1 MSAKRKYR
9 VAVAGGAGFWG
20 AFYLRAFTLNPDCEI
35 IALVETSME
44 RREKFAAEYNIP
56 AIYDSVEDLL
66 KVETPDIVSLVLPVS
81 VTYGA
86 VLACADAG
94 VPVIACE
101 KPLSESLEKADE
113 MVEIC
118 RQKGLSF
125 ICGTA
130 LWEIMHL
137 DKVRGWIDEG
147 HIGEIK
153 SASLFYGI
161 AVYASGNGCVPLN
174 FLRYST
180 GMEAKW
186 VEGGKTW
193 PPEAA
198 DTDEDCGVSGTIG
211 LSGGITCIIPEPD
224 QLDPDKSGIL
234 LEGTKGHILVK
245 GPKPQ
250 FTIGVG
256 STAKEVVP
264 SFYDDIGDEE
274 QFNWLFRKAVESMI
288 RIREKGGEALCSGH
302 DYRQVL
308 EIAIAFKLSAKAGG
322 KRIQLPLAERDHI
335 IQPAAWRMVGG
346 DIAGWVGTCTP
357 KIAK

>member
-1 MSAKRKYR
+1 MPAREKKYR

-20 AFYLRAFTLNPDCEI
+20 AFYLRAFDLNPNCEI
-35 IALVETSME
+35 IALIETALD
-44 RREKFAAEYNIP
+44 RREAFAAEYNIP

-66 KVETPDIVSLVLPVS
+66 KVEVPDIVSMVLPVS
-81 VTYGA
+81 ITYDA

-113 MVEIC
+113 MVRIC
-118 RQKGLSF
+118 REKGISF

-137 DKVRGWIDEG
+137 DKVCGWVDEG
-147 HIGEIK
+147 HIGKIQ
-153 SASLFYGI
+153 SVSLLYGVP
-161 AVYASGNGCVPLN
+161 VYVSGNGCVTLN
-174 FLRYST
+174 FLRYAT
-180 GMEAKW
+180 GMEAEW
-186 VEGGKTW
+186 VEGRTW

-198 DTDEDCGVSGTIG
+198 ETDEDCGISGTIG
-211 LSGGITCIIPEPD
+211 LSGGITCRIPEPD
-224 QLDPDKSGIL
+224 ELDPKNGGIL
-234 LEGTKGHILVK
+234 VEGSDGQVLVI
-245 GPKPQ
+245 GPKPI
-250 FTIGVG
+250 FTRGKGGHV
-256 STAKEVVP
+256 KEIVP
-264 SFYDDIGDEE
+264 TFLNDTENKS
-274 QFNWLFRKAVESMI
+274 QFNWLFEKAVENMVNF
-288 RIREKGGEALCSGH
+288 RKTGGEALCSGH

-322 KRIQLPLAERDHI
+322 KRIQLPLTERDYT

-346 DIAGWVGTCTP
+346 DIAGWVGDLKP